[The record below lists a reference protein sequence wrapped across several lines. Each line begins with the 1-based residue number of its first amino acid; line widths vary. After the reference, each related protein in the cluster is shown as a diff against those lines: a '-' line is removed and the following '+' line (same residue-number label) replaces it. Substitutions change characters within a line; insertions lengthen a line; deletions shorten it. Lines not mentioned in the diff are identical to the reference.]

1 MGTHDHEVAD
11 PSQSAKDYWEA
22 HYAERERIWSGRVNA
37 HFATVVAD
45 LPPGRALDLGCGEGG
60 DAVWLAERG
69 WHVTAVDIS
78 DTAMGRAGEEAR
90 TRGVSERIEFQR
102 HDLSD
107 SFPEGT
113 YDLVSA
119 QFLHSTVRLERPQ
132 VLRHA
137 ADAVARGGYLVIVDH
152 GGMPPWATK
161 VPHDHPFPCRG
172 GARRPRSPG
181 GRMGPRAGR
190 SHRPDGHRTRR
201 RGGHAAGQRHGSAAK
216 ELTRRRLCGLWMQ
229 MSEAFAKD
237 PHTRRARAAEYG
249 DQRGRVGRAA
259 AAVGFTRTSR
269 KVRTS
274 QSRVIAN
281 GNPR

>member
-11 PSQSAKDYWEA
+11 PSQSANDYWEA

-37 HFATVVAD
+37 HFAAVVAD

-161 VPHDHPFPCRG
+161 VPHDHPFPP
-172 GARRPRSPG
+172 AEEVLADLDLP
-181 GRMGPRAGR
+181 AGEWDR
-190 SHRPDGHRTRR
+190 VRVEAIDRTATGPDGEVATLQDNVMVLRR
-201 RGGHAAGQRHGSAAK
+201 RS
-216 ELTRRRLCGLWMQ
+216 
-229 MSEAFAKD
+229 
-237 PHTRRARAAEYG
+237 
-249 DQRGRVGRAA
+249 
-259 AAVGFTRTSR
+259 
-269 KVRTS
+269 
-274 QSRVIAN
+274 
-281 GNPR
+281 

>member
-161 VPHDHPFPCRG
+161 VPHDHPFPLPRRCSQTSISRRENGTACGSKPSTGRPPDPTARWPRCRTTSWFCG
-172 GARRPRSPG
+172 EGADASPTVWALDADVGSVRQRPTHSPRPRS
-181 GRMGPRAGR
+181 
-190 SHRPDGHRTRR
+190 
-201 RGGHAAGQRHGSAAK
+201 
-216 ELTRRRLCGLWMQ
+216 
-229 MSEAFAKD
+229 
-237 PHTRRARAAEYG
+237 
-249 DQRGRVGRAA
+249 RVR
-259 AAVGFTRTSR
+259 
-269 KVRTS
+269 
-274 QSRVIAN
+274 
-281 GNPR
+281 